1 MAVAAA
7 TAAEWRLW
15 RRQLRRLWLLR
26 RLSGVCGGG
35 GRGCCSWAGARPSPR
50 HFQRRRPP
58 GAARGRAGRGAP
70 GSGAR
75 PGPRR
80 PSPLRPHPPPHQ
92 LGPLR
97 RARGA
102 PRLGA
107 TAGPDAR
114 PLARPRTGGRGRRL
128 VISRFLSCSSAL
140 GSVLTA
146 RSLEPASDSVSPSLS
161 APPLLGCLSKMIKHQ
176 KKFRGAWVAPSV
188 ERPTWA
194 QVMISQFVS
203 LSPASGSVQT
213 AGSLEPASDPVS
225 PSLSLPLPA
234 HAPSLSLKNEYTL
247 KKFFLIK
254 KNRGCFFCLQ

>member
-1 MAVAAA
+1 MASVAAA
-7 TAAEWRLW
+7 AASEAAAPGLE
-15 RRQLRRLWLLR
+15 
-26 RLSGVCGGG
+26 
-35 GRGCCSWAGARPSPR
+35 PSPR
-50 HFQRRRPP
+50 RVTSS
-58 GAARGRAGRGAP
+58 GAARRGPLGAGLAEERRAR
-70 GSGAR
+70 AR

-128 VISRFLSCSSAL
+128 VISRFPSCSSAL

-161 APPLLGCLSKMIKHQ
+161 APPLLGCLSKIIKHQ

-247 KKFFLIK
+247 KKFF
-254 KNRGCFFCLQ
+254 